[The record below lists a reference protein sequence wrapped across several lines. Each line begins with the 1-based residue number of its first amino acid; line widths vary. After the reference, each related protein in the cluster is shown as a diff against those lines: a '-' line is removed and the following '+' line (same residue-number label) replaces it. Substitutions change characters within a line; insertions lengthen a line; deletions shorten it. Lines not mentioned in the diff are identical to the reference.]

1 MERSVWEVKQDVLDL
16 LTLLRKAGMSAPDSD
31 VYESEG
37 RVEFLAETRDRS
49 GGWFCFDERHIALI
63 LKRLSLVKITSN
75 KEKSA
80 WQMLHELESI
90 EDEIRKGVFGK

>member
-1 MERSVWEVKQDVLDL
+1 MKQGVLDL
-16 LTLLRKAGMSAPDSD
+16 LALLRKTGMNALDSD

-63 LKRLSLVKITSN
+63 LERLSLVKITSN

>member
-1 MERSVWEVKQDVLDL
+1 MKQDVLDL
-16 LTLLRKAGMSAPDSD
+16 LTLLRKTGMNALDSNT
-31 VYESEG
+31 YENEG
-37 RVEFLAETRDRS
+37 QIEFLAETRGRS

-63 LKRLSLVKITSN
+63 LERLSLVKITSN